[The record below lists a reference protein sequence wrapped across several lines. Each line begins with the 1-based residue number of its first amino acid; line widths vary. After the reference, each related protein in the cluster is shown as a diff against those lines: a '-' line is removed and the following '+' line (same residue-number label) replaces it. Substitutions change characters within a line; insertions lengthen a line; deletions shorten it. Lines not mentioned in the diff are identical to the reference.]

1 MLKYYD
7 EHFFIACQ
15 RKNYCQKFFA
25 GLLFSFSISVQIKF
39 ITALF
44 DLKYELVC
52 QVTRN
57 SFACQDGQDNTENV
71 VKALKH
77 PIFWSY
83 LTCLLE
89 GFLYNVPL
97 GVWQAQD
104 YAMNQVGYFYWQGK
118 DFQYLTYTR
127 IFGLICLIYSI
138 GIMITGFTMDFLG
151 IWYVTIILRHSISVF
166 NFFSAFCFCIVDHK
180 KLIGILDHD
189 NCRFYVPY
197 VR

>member
-151 IWYVTIILRHSISVF
+151 IWYVTIISRHSISVYLF
-166 NFFSAFCFCIVDHK
+166 VTKNF
-180 KLIGILDHD
+180 
-189 NCRFYVPY
+189 
-197 VR
+197 